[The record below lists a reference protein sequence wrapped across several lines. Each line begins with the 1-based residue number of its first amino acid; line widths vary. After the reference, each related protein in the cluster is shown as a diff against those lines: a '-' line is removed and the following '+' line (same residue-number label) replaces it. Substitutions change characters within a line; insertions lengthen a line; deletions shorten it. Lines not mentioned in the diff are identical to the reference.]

1 MVKFYLIL
9 YIMYDILP
17 GGGAVGSLVTYGRI
31 FKPGHNSMV
40 EHKKHVFLCE
50 IERGFQ
56 KKLESMLKLFRNALI
71 LVLFH

>member
-1 MVKFYLIL
+1 MVY
-9 YIMYDILP
+9 Y

-31 FKPGHNSMV
+31 FKPEHNSMV

-56 KKLESMLKLFRNALI
+56 KKIRVNAEI
-71 LVLFH
+71 V

>member
-9 YIMYDILP
+9 YIMYDMLR
-17 GGGAVGSLVTYGRI
+17 GGAVGSLVTYGRI
-31 FKPGHNSMV
+31 FKLGHNSMV